1 MFTGIVEDLATVKA
15 IENAGDHARLTIASP
30 VVVTDRTEV
39 GESIAV
45 NGVCLTVVAADA
57 DAHTFGADVMHETL
71 NRSSLGALKAGSHVD
86 VERAMRADGR
96 FSGHVVAG
104 HIDGTGVVESIEPD
118 GIAKVFAIRAP
129 RGLMR
134 LIAEKGS
141 ITVDGISLTVT
152 FVRDDAPAKGDGASA
167 GNGDAKKGGIF
178 GVAII
183 PHTLEHTVLG
193 ERRPG
198 DVVNLEVDMLA
209 RYVERLLDT
218 RG

>member
-1 MFTGIVEDLATVKA
+1 MFTGIVEDLATVKS
-15 IENAGDHARLTIASP
+15 IENAGDHARLTIESS
-30 VVVTDRTEV
+30 VVVTDRTEI

-45 NGVCLTVVAADA
+45 NGVCLTVVAVDG
-57 DAHTFGADVMHETL
+57 DAHTFSADVMHETL
-71 NRSSLGALKAGSHVD
+71 NRSSLGSLRAGGHVD
-86 VERAMRADGR
+86 VERAMPADGR

-118 GIAKVFAIRAP
+118 GIANLFTIRAP
-129 RGLMR
+129 HDLMR
-134 LIAEKGS
+134 FIAEKGS

-152 FVRDDAPAKGDGASA
+152 AA
-167 GNGDAKKGGIF
+167 GDAKAGDDTF

-183 PHTLEHTVLG
+183 PHTAEHTVLG

-198 DVVNLEVDMLA
+198 DAVNLEVDMLA

-218 RG
+218 RE